1 MKFNILNN
9 KANLHRE
16 TNISTRE
23 IEAIFCMSII
33 VDIIMFQLDNV
44 YYYLIV
50 LGEKPCVGGTGIIL
64 VLLLYYVFFLP
75 VPVLVN
81 SLDRLVSRRVSD
93 VMIILY
99 LLIPIVML
107 FAYCE
112 FYSNYIENIE
122 RKYIEQSHKCIGAV
136 YSKESP
142 GSRSHHYTFRTGVDS
157 IHTREQRISEDSPL
171 IKSIHVGDTIILRVS
186 DEYPRVNRVLNW
198 HPTPE
203 EIEKYK
209 SPVRLIEKN

>member
-64 VLLLYYVFFLP
+64 VLLLYMC
-75 VPVLVN
+75 
-81 SLDRLVSRRVSD
+81 S
-93 VMIILY
+93 
-99 LLIPIVML
+99 
-107 FAYCE
+107 
-112 FYSNYIENIE
+112 
-122 RKYIEQSHKCIGAV
+122 GA
-136 YSKESP
+136 S
-142 GSRSHHYTFRTGVDS
+142 F
-157 IHTREQRISEDSPL
+157 
-171 IKSIHVGDTIILRVS
+171 
-186 DEYPRVNRVLNW
+186 
-198 HPTPE
+198 
-203 EIEKYK
+203 
-209 SPVRLIEKN
+209 